1 MNNYWEQLLDKA
13 RANHL
18 NLDFDKIKLAL
29 GFAEESH
36 QGQYRK
42 SGDDYIIHP
51 VEVAKILMDMKMD
64 TDTIVAGLLHDVVE
78 DTLIPIADIKYNFGD
93 TVATLVDGVTKLKA
107 LPNGTKN
114 QAENI
119 RKMILAMAENIR
131 VILIKLADRLH
142 NMRTLKFMKPEK
154 QQSISKE
161 TLDIYAPLAHR
172 LGMAKIKSE
181 LEDMAFSYLHH
192 DEFLEIKRLVDNT
205 KEERK
210 DYIENFIRTIIR
222 TLSDLGIKA
231 EVKGRFKHFYSIYK
245 KMYQKGKEF
254 DDIYDLMGVRV
265 IVDDKATCYHVLGI
279 VHSQYTPVPGRFKD
293 YIAVPKS
300 NNYQSIHTTIVGPLG
315 KFIEIQIRTKDM
327 DDIAEEGIAAHW
339 NYKENKKSSK
349 DDNIYGWLRHIIEFQ
364 NESDSTE
371 DFIEGVT
378 GDIDRG
384 TVFTFSPKG
393 DIIELPVGATA
404 LDFAFMVH
412 TQVGC
417 KCVGAKVNGRMVT
430 IDHKLKSGDKVEII
444 TSKNSKGPSID
455 WLDIVVTHGAKGKIR
470 KFLKDENKETVT
482 KIGKDNL
489 EKEASKLG
497 MTLKEI
503 ENDPT
508 LKKHMEKNNIPNLD
522 EFYFYIGEKRSRLD
536 ILITKIKTSL
546 EKERAAST
554 LTIEEVLKKKE
565 EKKKEG
571 KNDFGIVIDGI
582 NNTLIRFAKCCTPL
596 PGDEI
601 GGFVT
606 KLTGITVHRK
616 DCANFHAMVEKD
628 PSREIMVKWDENLIE
643 TKMNKYNFTF
653 TVVLNDRPNIL
664 MEIVNLI
671 ANHKIN
677 ITSVNSY
684 EVKKDGD
691 RVVKVKISTLLYVRA
706 REGVK
711 SEVINIHLTNDN
723 SDTTGET
730 ISPKTLHHL
739 QSSRSILLRIAS
751 MCYTLFEKSR

>member
-192 DEFLEIKRLVDNT
+192 NEFLEIKRLVDNT

-265 IVDDKATCYHVLGI
+265 IVEDKATCYHVLGI

-482 KIGKDNL
+482 KIGRDNL

-691 RVVKVKISTLLYVRA
+691 RVVKVKISIEIKGKTEYDYLINNIL
-706 REGVK
+706 K
-711 SEVINIHLTNDN
+711 LKDVI
-723 SDTTGET
+723 SVE
-730 ISPKTLHHL
+730 
-739 QSSRSILLRIAS
+739 R
-751 MCYTLFEKSR
+751 

>member
-1 MNNYWEQLLDKA
+1 MNYWEQLLDKA
-13 RANHL
+13 KANHL

-42 SGDDYIIHP
+42 SGDDYIVHP

-172 LGMAKIKSE
+172 LGMAKVKSE
-181 LEDMAFSYLHH
+181 LEDLAFSYLHH
-192 DEFLEIKRLVDNT
+192 DEFLEIKKLVDNT

-210 DYIENFIRTIIR
+210 DYIENFIRTMIR
-222 TLSDLGIKA
+222 TLSELGIKA

-327 DDIAEEGIAAHW
+327 DEIAEEGIAAHW

-371 DFIEGVT
+371 DFIEGIT

-508 LKKHMEKNNIPNLD
+508 LKKHMEKNNISSLD

-536 ILITKIKTSL
+536 ILVTKIKNSL

-616 DCANFHAMVEKD
+616 DCPNFHAMIEKD
-628 PSREIMVKWDENLIE
+628 PSREILVKWDENLIE

-664 MEIVNLI
+664 MEIVSLI

-677 ITSVNSY
+677 ITSLNSY

-691 RVVKVKISTLLYVRA
+691 RVVKVKISIEIKAKTEYDYLINNIL
-706 REGVK
+706 K
-711 SEVINIHLTNDN
+711 LKDVI
-723 SDTTGET
+723 SVE
-730 ISPKTLHHL
+730 
-739 QSSRSILLRIAS
+739 R
-751 MCYTLFEKSR
+751 

>member
-1 MNNYWEQLLDKA
+1 MNYWEQLLDKA
-13 RANHL
+13 KANHL

-42 SGDDYIIHP
+42 SGDDYIVHP

-172 LGMAKIKSE
+172 LGMAKVKSE
-181 LEDMAFSYLHH
+181 LEDLAFSYLHH
-192 DEFLEIKRLVDNT
+192 DEFLEIKKLVDNT

-210 DYIENFIRTIIR
+210 DYIENFIRTMIR
-222 TLSDLGIKA
+222 TLSELGIKA

-327 DDIAEEGIAAHW
+327 DEIAEEGIAAHW

-417 KCVGAKVNGRMVT
+417 KCIGAKVNGRMVT

-455 WLDIVVTHGAKGKIR
+455 WIDIVVTHGGKGKIR

-508 LKKHMEKNNIPNLD
+508 LKKHMEKNNISSLD

-536 ILITKIKTSL
+536 ILVTKIKNSL

-571 KNDFGIVIDGI
+571 KSDFGIVIDGI

-616 DCANFHAMVEKD
+616 DCPNFHAMIEKD
-628 PSREIMVKWDENLIE
+628 PSREILVKWDENLIE

-664 MEIVNLI
+664 MEIVSLI

-677 ITSVNSY
+677 ITSLNSY

-691 RVVKVKISTLLYVRA
+691 RVVKVKISIEIKAKTEYDYLINNIL
-706 REGVK
+706 K
-711 SEVINIHLTNDN
+711 LKDVI
-723 SDTTGET
+723 SVE
-730 ISPKTLHHL
+730 
-739 QSSRSILLRIAS
+739 R
-751 MCYTLFEKSR
+751 

>member
-1 MNNYWEQLLDKA
+1 MNYWEQLLDKA
-13 RANHL
+13 KANHL

-42 SGDDYIIHP
+42 SGDDYIVHP

-172 LGMAKIKSE
+172 LGMTKVKSE
-181 LEDMAFSYLHH
+181 LEDIAFSYLHH

-210 DYIENFIRTIIR
+210 DYIENFIRTMIR
-222 TLSDLGIKA
+222 TLSELGIKA
-231 EVKGRFKHFYSIYK
+231 EVKGRFKHFYSIYR
-245 KMYQKGKEF
+245 KMYQKGKDF

-265 IVDDKATCYHVLGI
+265 IVEDKATCYHVLGI

-470 KFLKDENKETVT
+470 KFLKDENKENVT
-482 KIGKDNL
+482 KLGKDNL

-508 LKKHMEKNNIPNLD
+508 LKKHMEKNNISSLD

-536 ILITKIKTSL
+536 ILINKIKINL

-571 KNDFGIVIDGI
+571 KNDFGIVIDGV

-616 DCANFHAMVEKD
+616 DCPNFHAMIEKD
-628 PSREIMVKWDENLIE
+628 PSREILVKWDENLIE

-691 RVVKVKISTLLYVRA
+691 RVIKVKISIEIKGKAEYDYLISNIL
-706 REGVK
+706 K
-711 SEVINIHLTNDN
+711 LKDVI
-723 SDTTGET
+723 SVE
-730 ISPKTLHHL
+730 
-739 QSSRSILLRIAS
+739 R
-751 MCYTLFEKSR
+751 

>member
-1 MNNYWEQLLDKA
+1 MMNYWEQLLEKA
-13 RANHL
+13 KANHL
-18 NLDFDKIKLAL
+18 NYDFNKLKLAL
-29 GFAEESH
+29 AFAEESH
-36 QGQYRK
+36 KGQYRK
-42 SGDDYIIHP
+42 SGDDYIVHP

-93 TVATLVDGVTKLKA
+93 TVATLVDGVTKLKT

-172 LGMAKIKSE
+172 LGMAKVKSE

-497 MTLKEI
+497 MTLKEL

-508 LKKHMEKNNIPNLD
+508 LKKHMEKNNITSLD

-536 ILITKIKTSL
+536 ILINKIKINL

-596 PGDEI
+596 PGDDI

-616 DCANFHAMVEKD
+616 DCPNFHAMVEKD
-628 PSREIMVKWDENLIE
+628 PSREILVKWDENLIE

-691 RVVKVKISTLLYVRA
+691 RIVKVKISIEIKAKTEYDYLINNIL
-706 REGVK
+706 K
-711 SEVINIHLTNDN
+711 LKDVI
-723 SDTTGET
+723 SVE
-730 ISPKTLHHL
+730 
-739 QSSRSILLRIAS
+739 R
-751 MCYTLFEKSR
+751 

>member
-1 MNNYWEQLLDKA
+1 MNYWEQLLDKA
-13 RANHL
+13 KANHL
-18 NLDFDKIKLAL
+18 NLDLDKIKLAL

-42 SGDDYIIHP
+42 SGDDYIVHP

-172 LGMAKIKSE
+172 LGMAKVKSE
-181 LEDMAFSYLHH
+181 LEDIAFSYLHH

-210 DYIENFIRTIIR
+210 DYIENFIRTMIR

-231 EVKGRFKHFYSIYK
+231 EVKGRFKHFYSIYR

-265 IVDDKATCYHVLGI
+265 IVEDKATCYHVLGI

-497 MTLKEI
+497 MTLKEL

-508 LKKHMEKNNIPNLD
+508 LKKHMEKNNITSLD

-536 ILITKIKTSL
+536 ILVTKIKNSL

-616 DCANFHAMVEKD
+616 DCPNFHAMVEKD
-628 PSREIMVKWDENLIE
+628 PSREILVKWDENLIE

-653 TVVLNDRPNIL
+653 TIVLNDRPNIL

-671 ANHKIN
+671 GNHKIN
-677 ITSVNSY
+677 ITSLNSY

-691 RVVKVKISTLLYVRA
+691 KVMKVKISIEIKGKAEYDYLINNIL
-706 REGVK
+706 K
-711 SEVINIHLTNDN
+711 LKDVI
-723 SDTTGET
+723 SVE
-730 ISPKTLHHL
+730 
-739 QSSRSILLRIAS
+739 R
-751 MCYTLFEKSR
+751 

>member
-1 MNNYWEQLLDKA
+1 MNYWEQLLDKA
-13 RANHL
+13 KANHL

-42 SGDDYIIHP
+42 SGDDYIVHP
-51 VEVAKILMDMKMD
+51 VEGAKILMDMKMD

-172 LGMAKIKSE
+172 LGMAKVKSE
-181 LEDMAFSYLHH
+181 LEDLAFSYLHH
-192 DEFLEIKRLVDNT
+192 DEFLEIKKLVDNT

-210 DYIENFIRTIIR
+210 DYIENFIRTMIR
-222 TLSDLGIKA
+222 TLSELGIKA

-327 DDIAEEGIAAHW
+327 DEIAEEGIAAHW

-497 MTLKEI
+497 MTLKEL

-536 ILITKIKTSL
+536 ILVTKIKNSL

-616 DCANFHAMVEKD
+616 DCPNFHAMIEKD
-628 PSREIMVKWDENLIE
+628 PSREILVKWDENLIE

-664 MEIVNLI
+664 MEIVSLI

-677 ITSVNSY
+677 ITSLNSY

-691 RVVKVKISTLLYVRA
+691 RVVKVKISIEIKAKTEYDYLINNIL
-706 REGVK
+706 K
-711 SEVINIHLTNDN
+711 LKDVI
-723 SDTTGET
+723 SVE
-730 ISPKTLHHL
+730 
-739 QSSRSILLRIAS
+739 R
-751 MCYTLFEKSR
+751 

>member
-1 MNNYWEQLLDKA
+1 MNYWEQLLDKA
-13 RANHL
+13 KANHL

-42 SGDDYIIHP
+42 SGDDYIVHP

-172 LGMAKIKSE
+172 LGMAKVKSE
-181 LEDMAFSYLHH
+181 LEDLAFSYLHH
-192 DEFLEIKRLVDNT
+192 DEFLEIKKLVDNT

-210 DYIENFIRTIIR
+210 DYIENFIRTMIR
-222 TLSDLGIKA
+222 TLSELGIKA

-327 DDIAEEGIAAHW
+327 DEIAEEGIAAHW

-508 LKKHMEKNNIPNLD
+508 LKKHMEKNNISSLD

-536 ILITKIKTSL
+536 ILINKIKINL

-571 KNDFGIVIDGI
+571 KNDFGIVIDGV

-616 DCANFHAMVEKD
+616 DCPNFHAMIEKD
-628 PSREIMVKWDENLIE
+628 PSREILVKWDENLIE

-664 MEIVNLI
+664 MEIVSLI

-677 ITSVNSY
+677 ITSLNSY

-691 RVVKVKISTLLYVRA
+691 RVVKVKISIEIKAKTEYDYLINNIL
-706 REGVK
+706 K
-711 SEVINIHLTNDN
+711 LKDVI
-723 SDTTGET
+723 SVE
-730 ISPKTLHHL
+730 
-739 QSSRSILLRIAS
+739 R
-751 MCYTLFEKSR
+751 

>member
-1 MNNYWEQLLDKA
+1 MNYWEQLLDKA
-13 RANHL
+13 KANHL

-42 SGDDYIIHP
+42 SGDDYIVHP

-172 LGMAKIKSE
+172 LGMAKVKSE
-181 LEDMAFSYLHH
+181 LEDLAFSYLHH
-192 DEFLEIKRLVDNT
+192 DEFLEIKKLVDNT

-210 DYIENFIRTIIR
+210 DYIENFIRTMIR
-222 TLSDLGIKA
+222 TLSELGIKA

-265 IVDDKATCYHVLGI
+265 IVEDKATCYHVLGI

-327 DDIAEEGIAAHW
+327 DEIAEEGIAAHW

-508 LKKHMEKNNIPNLD
+508 LKKHMEKNNISSLD

-536 ILITKIKTSL
+536 ILVTKIKNSL

-616 DCANFHAMVEKD
+616 DCPNFHAMIEKD
-628 PSREIMVKWDENLIE
+628 PSREILVKWDENLIE

-664 MEIVNLI
+664 MEIVSLI

-677 ITSVNSY
+677 ITSLNSY

-691 RVVKVKISTLLYVRA
+691 RVVKVKISIEIKAKTEYDYLINNIL
-706 REGVK
+706 K
-711 SEVINIHLTNDN
+711 LKDVI
-723 SDTTGET
+723 SVE
-730 ISPKTLHHL
+730 
-739 QSSRSILLRIAS
+739 R
-751 MCYTLFEKSR
+751 

>member
-1 MNNYWEQLLDKA
+1 MMNYWEQLLEKA
-13 RANHL
+13 KANHL
-18 NLDFDKIKLAL
+18 NYDFDKLKLAL
-29 GFAEESH
+29 AFAEESH

-64 TDTIVAGLLHDVVE
+64 TDTVVAGLLHDVVE

-93 TVATLVDGVTKLKA
+93 TVAVLVDGVTKLKA

-265 IVDDKATCYHVLGI
+265 IVEDKAACYHILGI

-378 GDIDRG
+378 GDIDKG
-384 TVFTFSPKG
+384 TIFTFSPKG

-430 IDHKLKSGDKVEII
+430 IDHKLRSGDKVEII

-455 WLDIVVTHGAKGKIR
+455 WLDIVITHGAKGKIR
-470 KFLKDENKETVT
+470 KFLKDENKEIVS
-482 KIGKDNL
+482 KLGKDSL
-489 EKEASKLG
+489 EKEAAKIG

-503 ENDPT
+503 ENDST
-508 LKKHMEKNNIPNLD
+508 LKKHMERNNIPNME
-522 EFYFYIGEKRSRLD
+522 EFYFYLGEKRSRLD
-536 ILITKIKTSL
+536 ILINKIKVNL

-554 LTIEEVLKKKE
+554 ITIEEVLKKKE
-565 EKKKEG
+565 EKRKEG

-616 DCANFHAMVEKD
+616 DCPNFHAMVEKD
-628 PSREIMVKWDENLIE
+628 PSREILVKWDENLIE
-643 TKMNKYNFTF
+643 TKLNKYNFTF
-653 TVVLNDRPNIL
+653 TIVLNDRPNIL

-671 ANHKIN
+671 GNHKIN
-677 ITSVNSY
+677 ITSLNSY

-691 RVVKVKISTLLYVRA
+691 KIMKVKISIEIKGKAEYDYLINNIL
-706 REGVK
+706 K
-711 SEVINIHLTNDN
+711 LKDVIAV
-723 SDTTGET
+723 E
-730 ISPKTLHHL
+730 
-739 QSSRSILLRIAS
+739 R
-751 MCYTLFEKSR
+751 

>member
-265 IVDDKATCYHVLGI
+265 IVEDKATCYHVLGI

-601 GGFVT
+601 AGFVT

-691 RVVKVKISTLLYVRA
+691 RVVKVKISIEIKGKTEYDYLINNIL
-706 REGVK
+706 K
-711 SEVINIHLTNDN
+711 LKDVI
-723 SDTTGET
+723 SVE
-730 ISPKTLHHL
+730 
-739 QSSRSILLRIAS
+739 R
-751 MCYTLFEKSR
+751 

>member
-1 MNNYWEQLLDKA
+1 MNYWEQLLDKA
-13 RANHL
+13 KANHL

-42 SGDDYIIHP
+42 SGDDYIVHP

-172 LGMAKIKSE
+172 LGMAKVKSE
-181 LEDMAFSYLHH
+181 LEDLAFSYLHH
-192 DEFLEIKRLVDNT
+192 DEFLEIKKLVDNT

-210 DYIENFIRTIIR
+210 DYIENFIRTMIR
-222 TLSDLGIKA
+222 TLSELGIKA

-327 DDIAEEGIAAHW
+327 DEIAEEGIAAHW

-508 LKKHMEKNNIPNLD
+508 LKKHMEKNNISSLD

-536 ILITKIKTSL
+536 ILITKIKTTL

-571 KNDFGIVIDGI
+571 KNDFGIVIDGV

-616 DCANFHAMVEKD
+616 DCPNFHAMIEKD
-628 PSREIMVKWDENLIE
+628 PSREILVKWDENLIE

-664 MEIVNLI
+664 MEIVSLI

-677 ITSVNSY
+677 ITSLNSY

-691 RVVKVKISTLLYVRA
+691 RVVKVKISIEIKAKTEYDYLINNIL
-706 REGVK
+706 K
-711 SEVINIHLTNDN
+711 LKDVI
-723 SDTTGET
+723 SVE
-730 ISPKTLHHL
+730 
-739 QSSRSILLRIAS
+739 R
-751 MCYTLFEKSR
+751 

>member
-265 IVDDKATCYHVLGI
+265 IVEDKATCYHVLGI

-497 MTLKEI
+497 MTLKEL

-536 ILITKIKTSL
+536 ILVTKIKTNL

-691 RVVKVKISTLLYVRA
+691 RVVKVKISIEIKGKTEYDYLINNIL
-706 REGVK
+706 K
-711 SEVINIHLTNDN
+711 LKDVI
-723 SDTTGET
+723 SVE
-730 ISPKTLHHL
+730 
-739 QSSRSILLRIAS
+739 R
-751 MCYTLFEKSR
+751 

>member
-1 MNNYWEQLLDKA
+1 MNYWEQLLDKA
-13 RANHL
+13 KANHL

-42 SGDDYIIHP
+42 SGDDYIVHP

-172 LGMAKIKSE
+172 LGMAKVKSE
-181 LEDMAFSYLHH
+181 LEDLAFSYLHH
-192 DEFLEIKRLVDNT
+192 DEFLEIKKLVDNT

-210 DYIENFIRTIIR
+210 DYIENFIRTMIR
-222 TLSDLGIKA
+222 TLSELGIKA

-327 DDIAEEGIAAHW
+327 DEIAEEGIAAHW

-508 LKKHMEKNNIPNLD
+508 LKKHMEKNNISSLD

-536 ILITKIKTSL
+536 ILINKIKINL

-691 RVVKVKISTLLYVRA
+691 RVVKVKISIEIKGKTEYDYLINNIL
-706 REGVK
+706 K
-711 SEVINIHLTNDN
+711 LKDVI
-723 SDTTGET
+723 SVE
-730 ISPKTLHHL
+730 
-739 QSSRSILLRIAS
+739 R
-751 MCYTLFEKSR
+751 

>member
-265 IVDDKATCYHVLGI
+265 IVEDKATCYHVLGI

-497 MTLKEI
+497 MTLKEL

-508 LKKHMEKNNIPNLD
+508 LKKHMEKNNIPTLD

-536 ILITKIKTSL
+536 ILVTKIKTNL

-691 RVVKVKISTLLYVRA
+691 RMVKVKISIEIKGKTEYDYLINNIL
-706 REGVK
+706 K
-711 SEVINIHLTNDN
+711 LKDVI
-723 SDTTGET
+723 SVE
-730 ISPKTLHHL
+730 
-739 QSSRSILLRIAS
+739 R
-751 MCYTLFEKSR
+751 

>member
-1 MNNYWEQLLDKA
+1 MNYWEQLLDKA
-13 RANHL
+13 KANHL

-42 SGDDYIIHP
+42 SGDDYIVHP

-172 LGMAKIKSE
+172 LGMAKVKSE
-181 LEDMAFSYLHH
+181 LEDIAFSYLHH

-210 DYIENFIRTIIR
+210 DYIENFIRTMIR
-222 TLSDLGIKA
+222 TLSELGIKA
-231 EVKGRFKHFYSIYK
+231 EVKGRFKHFYSIYR
-245 KMYQKGKEF
+245 KMYQKGKDF

-265 IVDDKATCYHVLGI
+265 IVEDKATCYHVLGI

-455 WLDIVVTHGAKGKIR
+455 WLDIVITHGAKGKIR
-470 KFLKDENKETVT
+470 KFLKDENKENVT
-482 KIGKDNL
+482 KLGKDNL

-508 LKKHMEKNNIPNLD
+508 LKKHMEKNNISSLG

-536 ILITKIKTSL
+536 ILINKIKINL

-571 KNDFGIVIDGI
+571 KNDFGIVIDGV

-616 DCANFHAMVEKD
+616 DCPNFHAMIEKD
-628 PSREIMVKWDENLIE
+628 PSREILVKWDENLIE

-691 RVVKVKISTLLYVRA
+691 RVIKVKISIEIKGKAEYDYLISNIL
-706 REGVK
+706 K
-711 SEVINIHLTNDN
+711 LKDVI
-723 SDTTGET
+723 SVE
-730 ISPKTLHHL
+730 
-739 QSSRSILLRIAS
+739 R
-751 MCYTLFEKSR
+751 

>member
-29 GFAEESH
+29 AFAEESH

-42 SGDDYIIHP
+42 SGDDYIVHP

-265 IVDDKATCYHVLGI
+265 IVEDKATCYHVLGI

-691 RVVKVKISTLLYVRA
+691 RVVKVKISIEIKGKTEYDYLINNIL
-706 REGVK
+706 K
-711 SEVINIHLTNDN
+711 LKDVI
-723 SDTTGET
+723 SVE
-730 ISPKTLHHL
+730 
-739 QSSRSILLRIAS
+739 R
-751 MCYTLFEKSR
+751 

>member
-1 MNNYWEQLLDKA
+1 MNYWEQLLDKA
-13 RANHL
+13 KANHL

-42 SGDDYIIHP
+42 SGDDYIVHP

-172 LGMAKIKSE
+172 LGMAKVKSE
-181 LEDMAFSYLHH
+181 LEDIAFSYLHH

-210 DYIENFIRTIIR
+210 DYIENFIRTMIR
-222 TLSDLGIKA
+222 TLSELGIKA
-231 EVKGRFKHFYSIYK
+231 EVKGRFKHFYSIYR

-265 IVDDKATCYHVLGI
+265 IVEDKATCYHVLGI

-470 KFLKDENKETVT
+470 KFLKDENKENVT
-482 KIGKDNL
+482 KLGKDNL

-508 LKKHMEKNNIPNLD
+508 LKKHMEKNNISSLD

-536 ILITKIKTSL
+536 ILINKIKINL

-571 KNDFGIVIDGI
+571 KNDFGIVIDGV

-616 DCANFHAMVEKD
+616 DCPNFHAMIEKD
-628 PSREIMVKWDENLIE
+628 PSREILVKWDENLIE

-691 RVVKVKISTLLYVRA
+691 KVIKVKISIEIKGKAEYDYLISNIL
-706 REGVK
+706 K
-711 SEVINIHLTNDN
+711 LKDVI
-723 SDTTGET
+723 SVE
-730 ISPKTLHHL
+730 
-739 QSSRSILLRIAS
+739 R
-751 MCYTLFEKSR
+751 

>member
-1 MNNYWEQLLDKA
+1 MNYWEQLLDKA
-13 RANHL
+13 KANHL
-18 NLDFDKIKLAL
+18 NLDLDKIKLAL

-42 SGDDYIIHP
+42 SGDDYIVHP

-210 DYIENFIRTIIR
+210 DYIENFIRTMIR

-231 EVKGRFKHFYSIYK
+231 EVKGRFKHFYSIYR

-254 DDIYDLMGVRV
+254 DDIYDLMGVRI
-265 IVDDKATCYHVLGI
+265 IVEDKATCYHVLGI

-497 MTLKEI
+497 MTLKEL

-508 LKKHMEKNNIPNLD
+508 LKKHMEKNNIPTLD

-616 DCANFHAMVEKD
+616 DCPNFHAMIEKD
-628 PSREIMVKWDENLIE
+628 PSREILVKWDENLIE

-653 TVVLNDRPNIL
+653 TVVLNDRPSIL

-677 ITSVNSY
+677 ITSVNSH

-691 RVVKVKISTLLYVRA
+691 RVIKVKISIEIKGKTEYDYLISNIL
-706 REGVK
+706 K
-711 SEVINIHLTNDN
+711 LKDVI
-723 SDTTGET
+723 SVE
-730 ISPKTLHHL
+730 
-739 QSSRSILLRIAS
+739 R
-751 MCYTLFEKSR
+751 

>member
-1 MNNYWEQLLDKA
+1 MNYWEQLLDKA
-13 RANHL
+13 KANHL

-42 SGDDYIIHP
+42 SGDDYIVHP

-172 LGMAKIKSE
+172 LGMAKVKSE
-181 LEDMAFSYLHH
+181 LEDIAFSYLHH

-210 DYIENFIRTIIR
+210 DYIENFIRTMIR
-222 TLSDLGIKA
+222 TLSELGIKA
-231 EVKGRFKHFYSIYK
+231 EVKGRFKHFYSIYR
-245 KMYQKGKEF
+245 KMYQKGKDF

-265 IVDDKATCYHVLGI
+265 IVEDKATCYHVLGI

-470 KFLKDENKETVT
+470 KFLKDENKENVT
-482 KIGKDNL
+482 KLGKDNL

-508 LKKHMEKNNIPNLD
+508 LKKHMEKNNISSLD

-536 ILITKIKTSL
+536 ILINKIKINL

-571 KNDFGIVIDGI
+571 KNDFGIVIDGV

-616 DCANFHAMVEKD
+616 DCPNFHAMIEKD
-628 PSREIMVKWDENLIE
+628 PSREILVKWDENLIE

-677 ITSVNSY
+677 ITSLNSY

-691 RVVKVKISTLLYVRA
+691 RVIKVKISIEIKGKAEYDYLISNIL
-706 REGVK
+706 K
-711 SEVINIHLTNDN
+711 LKDVI
-723 SDTTGET
+723 SVE
-730 ISPKTLHHL
+730 
-739 QSSRSILLRIAS
+739 R
-751 MCYTLFEKSR
+751 

>member
-1 MNNYWEQLLDKA
+1 MNYWEQLLDKA
-13 RANHL
+13 KANHL

-42 SGDDYIIHP
+42 SGDDYIVHP

-172 LGMAKIKSE
+172 LGMAKVKSE
-181 LEDMAFSYLHH
+181 LEDIAFSYLHH

-210 DYIENFIRTIIR
+210 DYIENFIRTMIR

-231 EVKGRFKHFYSIYK
+231 EVKGRFKHFYSIYR
-245 KMYQKGKEF
+245 KMYQKGKDF

-265 IVDDKATCYHVLGI
+265 IVEDKATCYHVLGI

-327 DDIAEEGIAAHW
+327 DEIAEEGIAAHW

-497 MTLKEI
+497 MTLKEL

-536 ILITKIKTSL
+536 ILVTKIKNSL

-616 DCANFHAMVEKD
+616 DCPNFHAMIEKD
-628 PSREIMVKWDENLIE
+628 PSREILVKWDENLIE

-664 MEIVNLI
+664 MEIVSLI

-677 ITSVNSY
+677 ITSLNSY

-691 RVVKVKISTLLYVRA
+691 RVVKVKISIEIKAKTEYDYLINNIL
-706 REGVK
+706 K
-711 SEVINIHLTNDN
+711 LKDVI
-723 SDTTGET
+723 SVE
-730 ISPKTLHHL
+730 
-739 QSSRSILLRIAS
+739 R
-751 MCYTLFEKSR
+751 

>member
-265 IVDDKATCYHVLGI
+265 IVEDKATCYHVLGI

-482 KIGKDNL
+482 KIGRDNL

-508 LKKHMEKNNIPNLD
+508 LKKHMEKNNIPSLD

-616 DCANFHAMVEKD
+616 DCPNFHAMVEKD

-691 RVVKVKISTLLYVRA
+691 RVVKVKISIEIKGKTEYDYLINNIL
-706 REGVK
+706 K
-711 SEVINIHLTNDN
+711 LKDVI
-723 SDTTGET
+723 SVE
-730 ISPKTLHHL
+730 
-739 QSSRSILLRIAS
+739 R
-751 MCYTLFEKSR
+751 

>member
-1 MNNYWEQLLDKA
+1 MNYWEQLLDKA
-13 RANHL
+13 KANHL
-18 NLDFDKIKLAL
+18 NLDLDKIKLAL

-42 SGDDYIIHP
+42 SGDDYIVHP

-172 LGMAKIKSE
+172 LGMAKVKSE
-181 LEDMAFSYLHH
+181 LEDIAFSYLHH

-210 DYIENFIRTIIR
+210 DYIENFIRTMIR

-231 EVKGRFKHFYSIYK
+231 EVKGRFKHFYSIYR

-254 DDIYDLMGVRV
+254 DDIYDLMGVRI
-265 IVDDKATCYHVLGI
+265 IVEDKATCYHVLGI

-497 MTLKEI
+497 MTLKEL

-508 LKKHMEKNNIPNLD
+508 LKKHMEKNNITSLD

-536 ILITKIKTSL
+536 ILINKIKINL

-616 DCANFHAMVEKD
+616 DCQNFHAMIEKD
-628 PSREIMVKWDENLIE
+628 PSREILVKWDENLIE

-653 TVVLNDRPNIL
+653 TVVLNDRPSIL

-677 ITSVNSY
+677 ITSVNSH

-691 RVVKVKISTLLYVRA
+691 RVITVKISIEIKGKTEYDYLISNIL
-706 REGVK
+706 K
-711 SEVINIHLTNDN
+711 LKDVI
-723 SDTTGET
+723 SVE
-730 ISPKTLHHL
+730 
-739 QSSRSILLRIAS
+739 R
-751 MCYTLFEKSR
+751 

>member
-1 MNNYWEQLLDKA
+1 MMNYWEQLLEKA
-13 RANHL
+13 KANHL
-18 NLDFDKIKLAL
+18 NYDFDKLKLAL
-29 GFAEESH
+29 AFAEESH

-154 QQSISKE
+154 QQAISKE

-181 LEDMAFSYLHH
+181 LEDLSFSYLHH
-192 DEFLEIKRLVDNT
+192 EEYLEIKRLVENT

-210 DYIENFIRTIIR
+210 DYIDNFIRTMKR
-222 TLSDLGIKA
+222 TLVDLGLKA

-265 IVDDKATCYHVLGI
+265 IVEDKAACYHILGI

-339 NYKENKKSSK
+339 NYKENKKTSK

-384 TVFTFSPKG
+384 TIFTFSPKG

-430 IDHKLKSGDKVEII
+430 IDHKLRSGDKVEII

-455 WLDIVVTHGAKGKIR
+455 WLDIVITHGAKGKIR
-470 KFLKDENKETVT
+470 KFLKDENKETVS
-482 KIGKDNL
+482 KLGKDSL
-489 EKEASKLG
+489 EKEAVKIG

-503 ENDPT
+503 ENDST
-508 LKKHMEKNNIPNLD
+508 LKKHMERNNIPNME
-522 EFYFYIGEKRSRLD
+522 EFYFYLGEKRSRLD
-536 ILITKIKTSL
+536 ILINKIKVNL

-554 LTIEEVLKKKE
+554 ITIEEVLKKKE
-565 EKKKEG
+565 EKRKEG

-616 DCANFHAMVEKD
+616 DCPNFHAMVEKD
-628 PSREIMVKWDENLIE
+628 PSREILVKWDENLIE
-643 TKMNKYNFTF
+643 TKLNKYNFTF
-653 TVVLNDRPNIL
+653 TIVLNDRPNIL

-671 ANHKIN
+671 GNHKIN
-677 ITSVNSY
+677 ITSLNSY

-691 RVVKVKISTLLYVRA
+691 KVMKVKISIEIKGKAEYDYLINNIL
-706 REGVK
+706 K
-711 SEVINIHLTNDN
+711 LKDVIAV
-723 SDTTGET
+723 E
-730 ISPKTLHHL
+730 
-739 QSSRSILLRIAS
+739 R
-751 MCYTLFEKSR
+751 

>member
-1 MNNYWEQLLDKA
+1 MNYWEQLLDKA
-13 RANHL
+13 KANHL

-42 SGDDYIIHP
+42 SGDDYIVHP

-172 LGMAKIKSE
+172 LGMAKVKSE
-181 LEDMAFSYLHH
+181 LEDIAFSYLHH

-210 DYIENFIRTIIR
+210 DYIENFIRTMIR
-222 TLSDLGIKA
+222 TLSELGIKA
-231 EVKGRFKHFYSIYK
+231 EVKGRFKHFYSIYR

-265 IVDDKATCYHVLGI
+265 IVEDKATCYHVLGI

-497 MTLKEI
+497 MTLKEL

-508 LKKHMEKNNIPNLD
+508 LKKHMEKNNITSLD

-536 ILITKIKTSL
+536 ILINKIKINL

-596 PGDEI
+596 PGDDI

-616 DCANFHAMVEKD
+616 DCPNFHAMIEKD
-628 PSREIMVKWDENLIE
+628 PSREILVKWDENLIE

-691 RVVKVKISTLLYVRA
+691 RVIKVKISIEIKGKAEYDYLISNIL
-706 REGVK
+706 K
-711 SEVINIHLTNDN
+711 LKDVI
-723 SDTTGET
+723 SVE
-730 ISPKTLHHL
+730 
-739 QSSRSILLRIAS
+739 R
-751 MCYTLFEKSR
+751 

>member
-497 MTLKEI
+497 MTLKEL

-691 RVVKVKISTLLYVRA
+691 RVVKVKISIEIKGKTEYDYLINNIL
-706 REGVK
+706 K
-711 SEVINIHLTNDN
+711 LKDVI
-723 SDTTGET
+723 SVE
-730 ISPKTLHHL
+730 
-739 QSSRSILLRIAS
+739 R
-751 MCYTLFEKSR
+751 

>member
-1 MNNYWEQLLDKA
+1 MNYWEQLLDKA
-13 RANHL
+13 KANHL
-18 NLDFDKIKLAL
+18 NLDLDKIKLAL

-42 SGDDYIIHP
+42 SGDDYIVHP

-172 LGMAKIKSE
+172 LGMAKVKSE
-181 LEDMAFSYLHH
+181 LEDIAFSYLHH

-210 DYIENFIRTIIR
+210 DYIENFIRTMIR

-265 IVDDKATCYHVLGI
+265 IVEDKAACYHILGI

-384 TVFTFSPKG
+384 TIFTFSPKG

-430 IDHKLKSGDKVEII
+430 IDHKLRSGDKVEII

-455 WLDIVVTHGAKGKIR
+455 WLDIVITHGAKGKIR
-470 KFLKDENKETVT
+470 KFLKDENKETVS
-482 KIGKDNL
+482 KLGKDSL
-489 EKEASKLG
+489 EKEAVKIG

-503 ENDPT
+503 ESDPT
-508 LKKHMEKNNIPNLD
+508 LKKHMERNNISSME
-522 EFYFYIGEKRSRLD
+522 EFYFYLGEKRSRLD
-536 ILITKIKTSL
+536 ILINKIKVNL

-616 DCANFHAMVEKD
+616 DCPNFHAMVEKD
-628 PSREIMVKWDENLIE
+628 PSREILVKWDENLIE

-653 TVVLNDRPNIL
+653 TIVLNDRPNIL

-671 ANHKIN
+671 GNHKIN
-677 ITSVNSY
+677 ITSLNSY

-691 RVVKVKISTLLYVRA
+691 KVMKVKISIEIKGKAEYDYLINNIL
-706 REGVK
+706 K
-711 SEVINIHLTNDN
+711 LKDVIAV
-723 SDTTGET
+723 E
-730 ISPKTLHHL
+730 
-739 QSSRSILLRIAS
+739 R
-751 MCYTLFEKSR
+751 

>member
-1 MNNYWEQLLDKA
+1 MNYWEQLLDKA
-13 RANHL
+13 KANHL

-42 SGDDYIIHP
+42 SGDDYIVHP

-172 LGMAKIKSE
+172 LGMAKVKSE
-181 LEDMAFSYLHH
+181 LEDIAFSYLHH

-254 DDIYDLMGVRV
+254 DDIYDLMGVRI
-265 IVDDKATCYHVLGI
+265 IVEDKATCYHVLGI

-327 DDIAEEGIAAHW
+327 DEIAEEGIAAHW

-497 MTLKEI
+497 MTLKEL

-508 LKKHMEKNNIPNLD
+508 LKKHMEKNNITSLD

-536 ILITKIKTSL
+536 ILINKIKINL

-616 DCANFHAMVEKD
+616 DCPNFHAMIEKD
-628 PSREIMVKWDENLIE
+628 PSREILVKWDENLIE

-653 TVVLNDRPNIL
+653 TVVLNDRPSIL

-677 ITSVNSY
+677 ITSVNSH

-691 RVVKVKISTLLYVRA
+691 RVIKVKISIEIKGKTEYDYLISNIL
-706 REGVK
+706 K
-711 SEVINIHLTNDN
+711 LKDVI
-723 SDTTGET
+723 SVE
-730 ISPKTLHHL
+730 
-739 QSSRSILLRIAS
+739 R
-751 MCYTLFEKSR
+751 

>member
-1 MNNYWEQLLDKA
+1 MMNYWEQLLEKA
-13 RANHL
+13 KANHL
-18 NLDFDKIKLAL
+18 NYDFNKLKLAL
-29 GFAEESH
+29 AFAEESH
-36 QGQYRK
+36 KGQYRK
-42 SGDDYIIHP
+42 SGDDYIVHP

-64 TDTIVAGLLHDVVE
+64 TDTVVAGLLHDVVE

-93 TVATLVDGVTKLKA
+93 TVAILVDGVTKLKA

-154 QQSISKE
+154 QQTISKE

-181 LEDMAFSYLHH
+181 LEDLAFSYLHH
-192 DEFLEIKRLVDNT
+192 EEYLEIKKLVENT

-210 DYIENFIRTIIR
+210 DYIENFIRTMKR
-222 TLSDLGIKA
+222 TLVDLGLKA
-231 EVKGRFKHFYSIYK
+231 EVKGRFKHFYSIYR
-245 KMYQKGKEF
+245 KMYLKGKEF

-265 IVDDKATCYHVLGI
+265 IVEDKAACYHILGI

-339 NYKENKKSSK
+339 NYKENKKTSK

-384 TVFTFSPKG
+384 TIFTFSPKG

-455 WLDIVVTHGAKGKIR
+455 WLDIVITHGAKGKIR
-470 KFLKDENKETVT
+470 KFLKDENKEIVS
-482 KIGKDNL
+482 KLGKDSL
-489 EKEASKLG
+489 EKEAAKIG

-508 LKKHMEKNNIPNLD
+508 LKKHMEKNNIPNME
-522 EFYFYIGEKRSRLD
+522 EFYFYLGEKRSRLD
-536 ILITKIKTSL
+536 ILINKIKVNL

-565 EKKKEG
+565 EKRKEG

-616 DCANFHAMVEKD
+616 DCPNFHAMIEKD
-628 PSREIMVKWDENLIE
+628 PSREILVKWDENLIE

-653 TVVLNDRPNIL
+653 TIVLNDRPSIL

-671 ANHKIN
+671 GNHKIN
-677 ITSVNSY
+677 ITSLNSY
-684 EVKKDGD
+684 EVKKDRD
-691 RVVKVKISTLLYVRA
+691 KIMKVKISIEIKGKAEYDYLINNIL
-706 REGVK
+706 K
-711 SEVINIHLTNDN
+711 LKDVI
-723 SDTTGET
+723 SVE
-730 ISPKTLHHL
+730 
-739 QSSRSILLRIAS
+739 R
-751 MCYTLFEKSR
+751 

>member
-265 IVDDKATCYHVLGI
+265 IVEDKATCYHVLGI

-616 DCANFHAMVEKD
+616 DCPNFHAMLEKD

-643 TKMNKYNFTF
+643 TKMNKYDFTF

-691 RVVKVKISTLLYVRA
+691 RVVKVKISIEIKGKTEYDYLINNIL
-706 REGVK
+706 K
-711 SEVINIHLTNDN
+711 LKDVI
-723 SDTTGET
+723 SVE
-730 ISPKTLHHL
+730 
-739 QSSRSILLRIAS
+739 R
-751 MCYTLFEKSR
+751 

>member
-497 MTLKEI
+497 MTLKEL

-508 LKKHMEKNNIPNLD
+508 LKKHMEKNNIPTLD

-616 DCANFHAMVEKD
+616 DCPNFHAMLEKD

-691 RVVKVKISTLLYVRA
+691 KIMKVKISIEIKGKTEYDYLINNIL
-706 REGVK
+706 K
-711 SEVINIHLTNDN
+711 LKDVI
-723 SDTTGET
+723 SVE
-730 ISPKTLHHL
+730 
-739 QSSRSILLRIAS
+739 R
-751 MCYTLFEKSR
+751 

>member
-1 MNNYWEQLLDKA
+1 MYDDRIQ
-13 RANHL
+13 
-18 NLDFDKIKLAL
+18 NLIEKIKAYAPNADIDKVVRAYNLAKEAHKDQ
-29 GFAEESH
+29 F
-36 QGQYRK
+36 RK
-42 SGDDYIIHP
+42 SGEPYIIHP
-51 VEVAKILMDMKMD
+51 VAVANILADMELD
-64 TDTIVAGLLHDVVE
+64 IDTICGGLLHDVVE
-78 DTLIPIADIKYNFGD
+78 DTDFEEADIEEMFGKD
-93 TVATLVDGVTKLKA
+93 VAALVDGVTKLGKIKYM
-107 LPNGTKN
+107 TKEES
-114 QAENI
+114 QASNL
-119 RKMILAMAENIR
+119 RKMFMAMAKDMR
-131 VILIKLADRLH
+131 VMLIKLSDRLH

-222 TLSDLGIKA
+222 TLSELGIKA

-265 IVDDKATCYHVLGI
+265 IVEDKATCYHVLGI

-497 MTLKEI
+497 MTLKEL

-508 LKKHMEKNNIPNLD
+508 LKKHMEKNNIPTLD

-616 DCANFHAMVEKD
+616 DCPNFHAMLEKD

-643 TKMNKYNFTF
+643 TKMNKYDFTF

-691 RVVKVKISTLLYVRA
+691 KIMKVKISIEIKGKTEYDYLINNIL
-706 REGVK
+706 K
-711 SEVINIHLTNDN
+711 LKDVI
-723 SDTTGET
+723 SVE
-730 ISPKTLHHL
+730 
-739 QSSRSILLRIAS
+739 R
-751 MCYTLFEKSR
+751 

>member
-1 MNNYWEQLLDKA
+1 MMNYWEQLLEKA
-13 RANHL
+13 KANHL
-18 NLDFDKIKLAL
+18 NYDFDKLKLAL
-29 GFAEESH
+29 AFAEESH

-64 TDTIVAGLLHDVVE
+64 TDTVVAGLLHDVVE

-93 TVATLVDGVTKLKA
+93 TVAVLVDGVTKLKA

-154 QQSISKE
+154 QQAISKE

-181 LEDMAFSYLHH
+181 LEDLSFSYLHH
-192 DEFLEIKRLVDNT
+192 EEYLEIKRLVENT

-210 DYIENFIRTIIR
+210 DYIENFIRTMKR
-222 TLSDLGIKA
+222 TLVDLGLKA

-265 IVDDKATCYHVLGI
+265 IVEDKAACYHILGI

-378 GDIDRG
+378 GDIDKG
-384 TVFTFSPKG
+384 TIFTFSPKG

-430 IDHKLKSGDKVEII
+430 IDHKLRSGDKVEII

-455 WLDIVVTHGAKGKIR
+455 WLDIVITHGAKGKIR
-470 KFLKDENKETVT
+470 KFLKDENKETVS
-482 KIGKDNL
+482 KLGKDSL
-489 EKEASKLG
+489 EKEAVKIG

-503 ENDPT
+503 ESDPT
-508 LKKHMEKNNIPNLD
+508 LKKHMERNNISSME
-522 EFYFYIGEKRSRLD
+522 EFYFYLGEKRSRLD
-536 ILITKIKTSL
+536 ILINKIKVNL

-554 LTIEEVLKKKE
+554 ITIEEVLKKKE
-565 EKKKEG
+565 EKRKEG

-616 DCANFHAMVEKD
+616 DCPNFHAMVEKD
-628 PSREIMVKWDENLIE
+628 PSREILVKWDENLIE
-643 TKMNKYNFTF
+643 TKLNKYNFTF
-653 TVVLNDRPNIL
+653 TIVLNDRPNIL

-671 ANHKIN
+671 GNHKIN
-677 ITSVNSY
+677 ITSLNSY

-691 RVVKVKISTLLYVRA
+691 KVMKVKISIEIKGKAEYDYLINNIL
-706 REGVK
+706 K
-711 SEVINIHLTNDN
+711 LKDVIAV
-723 SDTTGET
+723 E
-730 ISPKTLHHL
+730 
-739 QSSRSILLRIAS
+739 R
-751 MCYTLFEKSR
+751 

>member
-1 MNNYWEQLLDKA
+1 MNYWEQLLDKA
-13 RANHL
+13 KANHL
-18 NLDFDKIKLAL
+18 NLDLDKIKLAL

-42 SGDDYIIHP
+42 SGDDYIVHP

-172 LGMAKIKSE
+172 LGMAKVKSE
-181 LEDMAFSYLHH
+181 LEDIAFSYLHH

-210 DYIENFIRTIIR
+210 DYIENFIRTMIR

-231 EVKGRFKHFYSIYK
+231 EVKGRFKHFYSIYR

-254 DDIYDLMGVRV
+254 DDIYDLMGVRI
-265 IVDDKATCYHVLGI
+265 IVEDKATCYHVLGI

-327 DDIAEEGIAAHW
+327 DEIAEEGIAAHW

-497 MTLKEI
+497 MTLKEL

-508 LKKHMEKNNIPNLD
+508 LKKHMEKNNITSLD

-536 ILITKIKTSL
+536 ILINKIKINL

-616 DCANFHAMVEKD
+616 DCPNFHAMIEKD
-628 PSREIMVKWDENLIE
+628 PSREILVKWDENLIE

-653 TVVLNDRPNIL
+653 TVVLNDRPSIL

-677 ITSVNSY
+677 ITSVNSH

-691 RVVKVKISTLLYVRA
+691 RVIKVKISIEIKGKTEYDYLISNIL
-706 REGVK
+706 K
-711 SEVINIHLTNDN
+711 LKDVI
-723 SDTTGET
+723 SVE
-730 ISPKTLHHL
+730 
-739 QSSRSILLRIAS
+739 R
-751 MCYTLFEKSR
+751 

>member
-1 MNNYWEQLLDKA
+1 MNYWEQLLDKA
-13 RANHL
+13 KANHL

-42 SGDDYIIHP
+42 SGDDYIVHP

-172 LGMAKIKSE
+172 LGMAKVKSE
-181 LEDMAFSYLHH
+181 LEDIAFSYLHH

-210 DYIENFIRTIIR
+210 DYIENFIRTMIR
-222 TLSDLGIKA
+222 TLSELGIKA
-231 EVKGRFKHFYSIYK
+231 EVKGRFKHFYSIYR

-254 DDIYDLMGVRV
+254 DDIYDLMGVRI
-265 IVDDKATCYHVLGI
+265 IVEDKATCYHVLGI

-470 KFLKDENKETVT
+470 KFLKDENKENVT
-482 KIGKDNL
+482 KLGKDNL

-508 LKKHMEKNNIPNLD
+508 LKKHMEKNNISSLD

-536 ILITKIKTSL
+536 ILINKIKINL

-571 KNDFGIVIDGI
+571 KNDFGIVIDGV

-616 DCANFHAMVEKD
+616 DCPNFHAMIEKD
-628 PSREIMVKWDENLIE
+628 PSREILVKWDENLIE

-691 RVVKVKISTLLYVRA
+691 RVIKVKISIEIKGKAEYDYLISNIL
-706 REGVK
+706 K
-711 SEVINIHLTNDN
+711 LKDVI
-723 SDTTGET
+723 SVE
-730 ISPKTLHHL
+730 
-739 QSSRSILLRIAS
+739 R
-751 MCYTLFEKSR
+751 